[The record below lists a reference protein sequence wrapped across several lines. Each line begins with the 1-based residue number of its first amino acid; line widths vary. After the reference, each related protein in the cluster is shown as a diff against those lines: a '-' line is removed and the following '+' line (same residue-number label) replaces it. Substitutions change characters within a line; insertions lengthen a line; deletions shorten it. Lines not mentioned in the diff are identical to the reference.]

1 MTECRLSRSIPQ
13 QMFFK
18 IGVLN
23 NFPNL
28 TGKNVCWSLFL
39 MSSCRTLGLQ
49 IYQKDNPT
57 EVFSCKTYEI
67 FKKTFFIE
75 HFRWLFFSFLD
86 KLSQAV
92 HVLFNDSK
100 NKILQS
106 VLRKGIFRVF
116 VDDKVNKNSSMGQ
129 VPLFYSFPLQNILV
143 NSVKEKKRQ

>member
-1 MTECRLSRSIPQ
+1 M
-13 QMFFK
+13 
-18 IGVLN
+18 
-23 NFPNL
+23 
-28 TGKNVCWSLFL
+28 
-39 MSSCRTLGLQ
+39 
-49 IYQKDNPT
+49 
-57 EVFSCKTYEI
+57 

-75 HFRWLFFSFLD
+75 HLRWLLFSFLD

-106 VLRKGIFRVF
+106 VFRKGIFRVF

-143 NSVKEKKRQ
+143 NSVKEKKFIN